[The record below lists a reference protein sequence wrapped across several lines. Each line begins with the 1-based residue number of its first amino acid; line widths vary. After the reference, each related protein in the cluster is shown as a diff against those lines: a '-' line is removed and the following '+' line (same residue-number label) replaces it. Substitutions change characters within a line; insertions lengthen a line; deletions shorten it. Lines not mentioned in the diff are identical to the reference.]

1 MAAYTVNSSA
11 FRYKTA
17 YHQDKDMEAL
27 MDDKQLIEDRQSV
40 REFKKRSIPD
50 EDLNE
55 IRNFFT
61 ETKKLVPDIR
71 TELKIYNDSDMK
83 NRLEGVAGYRGLAF
97 GAPVYLVVFSEEK
110 DNDLLNA
117 GYIGEQ
123 LCLKLTDME
132 IDHCWL
138 TVHDIKATKRA
149 LLAETEMTPV
159 VILAAGYGKA
169 VSAKPRLDIETPSNL
184 KYNKRAEHVA
194 PKIAQDDMVY
204 SGSWGTPMD
213 WSENA
218 VDPLLDEALYAAS
231 LAPSFLNRQPY
242 RYIVHGSCV
251 VLCVKQEE
259 ITTAADTALDI
270 GATMYNF
277 DTIYAHRNTGRNKW
291 VIGTPD
297 GAESLHVPADY
308 TIVAYYPIV

>member
-1 MAAYTVNSSA
+1 
-11 FRYKTA
+11 
-17 YHQDKDMEAL
+17 

-40 REFKKRSIPD
+40 REFKRRTIPD

-55 IRNFFT
+55 IREFFAG
-61 ETKKLVPDIR
+61 TKRLVPDIR
-71 TELKIYNDSDMK
+71 TELKIYTDPDMK

-97 GAPVYLVVFSEEK
+97 GAPVYLVVFSEDV
-110 DNDLLNA
+110 DNYLFNA
-117 GYIGEQ
+117 GFIGEQ

-138 TVHDIKATKRA
+138 TVHDIDATRRA
-149 LLAETEMTPV
+149 LLTESELEPA

-169 VSAKPRLDIETPSNL
+169 VSGIQRLDIETPSML
-184 KYNKRAEHVA
+184 KYNKREDHVA

-204 SGSWGTPMD
+204 SGTWGTPMD
-213 WSENA
+213 WSESA

-242 RYIVHGSCV
+242 RYIVLSDSV

-259 ITTAADTALDI
+259 ITTTADTALDI

-277 DTIYAHRNTGRNKW
+277 ETIYAHRNSGKNKW
-291 VIGTPD
+291 ILGIPENADTLNVPPD
-297 GAESLHVPADY
+297 YSIAG
-308 TIVAYYPIV
+308 YYPIG